1 MEETLTTLSIV
12 DTDRSISAV
21 GNAQATAA
29 LEAMRWPTTRDED
42 WKYTRTTRITK
53 ERWAILDAP
62 AHANWQTMAIP
73 ALDAWQI
80 VLINGRLNRS
90 QSQLPIDTAIR
101 INEDVVSTESTFT
114 HGFEAM
120 QSAFCTGHLNIHIA
134 AKAKI
139 AKSIHIIHYN
149 DGQQVLSQP
158 QVHVEVGAFAE
169 VHFVESFGS
178 NATEQSFGNRK
189 LTIHVGEN
197 AHVSWDKIQ
206 DMHDADFLMNDDRIA
221 VAASANFTINTLTV
235 DGGWTRNQLAISL
248 DGSGI
253 EASLNGCYLP
263 RRNQLV
269 DNHTK
274 LDHRFP
280 HCNSHELYK
289 GLLDDSST
297 GVFNGKVYVHL
308 DAQKTNAYQNNANI
322 LLSEQAQ
329 MNTKPELEIYAD
341 DVKCS
346 HGTTTGQMDE
356 EALFYLQSR
365 GLSYEGARKLLTTA
379 FINDVLAHVANT
391 AVREHVAQRFEQE
404 GLLYI

>member
-12 DTDRSISAV
+12 DSDRSIPV
-21 GNAQATAA
+21 TGNAAAKAA

-42 WKYTRTTRITK
+42 WKYTRTARITK
-53 ERWAILDAP
+53 EQWAIVDSP
-62 AHANWQTMAIP
+62 AQADWASLKIDQ
-73 ALDAWQI
+73 LDAWHLVI
-80 VLINGRLNRS
+80 LNGRLDRQ
-90 QSQLPIDTAIR
+90 QSQLPDDAGITISEEATEPTA
-101 INEDVVSTESTFT
+101 SYAHS
-114 HGFEAM
+114 FEAL
-120 QSAFCTGHLNIHIA
+120 QAAFCTGQLHIRVA
-134 AKAKI
+134 PQSRI
-139 AKSIHIIHYN
+139 AKSIHVIHYN
-149 DGQQVLSQP
+149 DGHKVLSQP
-158 QVHVEVGAFAE
+158 TIQVTIGAFAE

-189 LTIHVGEN
+189 LAITVGEN
-197 AHVSWDKIQ
+197 AHVAWDKIQ
-206 DMHDADFLMNDDRIA
+206 DMHDNDFLMNDDRIA
-221 VAASANFTINTLTV
+221 IAPSANFTINTLTV

-248 DGSGI
+248 DGTGI

-341 DVKCS
+341 DVRCS

-379 FINDVLAHVANT
+379 FINDVLAHVEST
-391 AVREHVAQRFEQE
+391 AVREHVARRFEHE
-404 GLLYI
+404 GLLYL

>member
-1 MEETLTTLSIV
+1 MEDTITTLSLI
-12 DTDRSISAV
+12 DTDRSIPV
-21 GNAQATAA
+21 EVNALAKSA
-29 LEAMRWPTTRDED
+29 LETMRWPTTRDED
-42 WKYTRTTRITK
+42 WKYTRTARITK
-53 ERWAILDAP
+53 EQWAIVDSP
-62 AHANWQTMAIP
+62 AQADWASLKIDQ
-73 ALDAWQI
+73 LDAWHLVI
-80 VLINGRLNRS
+80 LNGRLDRQ
-90 QSQLPIDTAIR
+90 QSQLPDDDGITISEEATEPTA
-101 INEDVVSTESTFT
+101 SFAHS
-114 HGFEAM
+114 FEAL
-120 QSAFCTGHLNIHIA
+120 QAAYCTGQLHIRVA
-134 AKAKI
+134 PQSRI
-139 AKSIHIIHYN
+139 AKSIHVIHYN
-149 DGQQVLSQP
+149 DGHKVLSQP
-158 QVHVEVGAFAE
+158 TIQVTIGAFAE

-189 LTIHVGEN
+189 LAITVGEN
-197 AHVSWDKIQ
+197 AHVAWDKIQ
-206 DMHDADFLMNDDRIA
+206 DMHDNDFLMNDDRIA
-221 VAASANFTINTLTV
+221 IAPSANFTINTLTV

-341 DVKCS
+341 DVRCS

-379 FINDVLAHVANT
+379 FINDVLAHVENT
-391 AVREHVAQRFEQE
+391 AVREHVARRFEHE
-404 GLLYI
+404 GLLYL

>member
-1 MEETLTTLSIV
+1 MEETITTLSIV
-12 DTDRSISAV
+12 DTDRSVAVNVDASAK
-21 GNAQATAA
+21 AA
-29 LEAMRWPTTRDED
+29 LESMRWPTTRDED
-42 WKYTRTTRITK
+42 WKYTRTGRITK
-53 ERWAILDAP
+53 EQWAILEAP
-62 AHANWQTMAIP
+62 AQSNWKSMSIP

-80 VLINGRLNRS
+80 VLINGRVDHA
-90 QSQLPIDTAIR
+90 QSQLPVDANIQVT
-101 INEDVVSTESTFT
+101 EDEVKTSQTFA
-114 HGFEAM
+114 HSFEAL
-120 QSAFCTGHLNIHIA
+120 QRAYCTGQLNIVIA
-134 AKAKI
+134 DKAQI

-149 DGQQVLSQP
+149 DGNKVLSQP
-158 QVHVEVGAFAE
+158 QLNITIGAFAK

-178 NATEQSFGNRK
+178 NATEQSFGNRQ
-189 LTIHVGEN
+189 LNISVGEN

-206 DMHDADFLMNDDRIA
+206 DMHDNDFLMNDDRVA
-221 VAASANFTINTLTV
+221 VAGSAQFTINTLTV

-248 DGSGI
+248 DGSNI

-341 DVKCS
+341 DVRCS

-379 FINDVLAHVANT
+379 FINDVLAHVENT
-391 AVREHVAQRFEQE
+391 AVREHVTNRFEEE

>member
-1 MEETLTTLSIV
+1 MEDTITTLSLI
-12 DTDRSISAV
+12 DTDRSIPV
-21 GNAQATAA
+21 EVNALAKSA
-29 LEAMRWPTTRDED
+29 LETMRWPTTRDED
-42 WKYTRTTRITK
+42 WKYTRTARITK
-53 ERWAILDAP
+53 EQWAIMDSP
-62 AHANWQTMAIP
+62 AQADWASLKIDQ
-73 ALDAWQI
+73 LDAWHLVI
-80 VLINGRLNRS
+80 LNGRLDRQ
-90 QSQLPIDTAIR
+90 QSQLPDDDGITISEEATEPTA
-101 INEDVVSTESTFT
+101 SFAHS
-114 HGFEAM
+114 FEAL
-120 QSAFCTGHLNIHIA
+120 QAAYCTGQLHIRVA
-134 AKAKI
+134 AQSRI
-139 AKSIHIIHYN
+139 AKSIHVIHYN
-149 DGQQVLSQP
+149 DGHKVLSQP
-158 QVHVEVGAFAE
+158 TIQVTIGAFAE

-189 LTIHVGEN
+189 LAITVGEN
-197 AHVSWDKIQ
+197 AHVAWDKIQ
-206 DMHDADFLMNDDRIA
+206 DMHDNDFLMNDDRIA
-221 VAASANFTINTLTV
+221 IAPSANFTINTLTV

-248 DGSGI
+248 DGTGI

-341 DVKCS
+341 DVRCS

-379 FINDVLAHVANT
+379 FINDVLAHVKNT
-391 AVREHVAQRFEQE
+391 AVREHVARRFEHE
-404 GLLYI
+404 GLLYL